1 MEFKNMG
8 LDERICQALDQMG
21 FVQPTEIQEK
31 AIPAFLAS
39 EQDIIALAQTGT
51 GKTAAYGLPILQNI
65 DPNDENVQALI
76 VSPTRELALQIYND
90 LRNFGKFLK
99 GIRSVAVYGGS
110 SITMQIRELRQGA
123 QIVVAT
129 PGRLIDLLDRKAIKI
144 NKIRTVILDEAD
156 EMLNMGFREDIENI
170 LGFTPAEKKV
180 GLFSATMS
188 PDIRKI
194 ANTYLSN
201 PIEITIGH
209 KNSASTNIS
218 HQYAVVQAK
227 HKYAALKRII
237 DFNPEFYGIVF
248 CTTKMETQDLS
259 DHLVKEGYHADCL
272 HGDLAQAQREKVML
286 RFRHKSVQV
295 LMATDVAARG
305 IDVKNLTHIIHY
317 HLPDDIE
324 NYTHRSGRTARAG
337 QKGISIALLH
347 SKEAYKLHQIE
358 KIAKLKFER
367 YTIPSG
373 EELMEARIQSFI
385 AEFVENDEEK
395 VPVKFKNEWIWPLMK
410 MEQANLIQKILER
423 ELSKYT
429 KQYVDAPDLNLEER
443 SPTRTSSGGLTRTGG
458 GSQRTNSPRSNHSGD
473 VRLFVNLGKK
483 DNLKYD
489 EIREIIFKQT
499 KVSGRAIRDIEM
511 KGVYSFFMTDAE
523 SAAKLVASSTAQ
535 FKGRPVRIQ
544 EATEQKEGRNEHEGG
559 GGFERRSEGKKPHR
573 GRRK

>member
-1 MEFKNMG
+1 MG

-65 DPNDENVQALI
+65 DPNDVNVQALI

-99 GIRSVAVYGGS
+99 GIRAVAVYGGS
-110 SITMQIRELRQGA
+110 SITMQIKELRQGA

-209 KNSASTNIS
+209 KNSASANIS

-227 HKYAALKRII
+227 YKYAALKRII

-272 HGDLAQAQREKVML
+272 HGDLAQAQREKVMH

-358 KIAKLKFER
+358 RIAKLKFER
-367 YTIPSG
+367 YVIPTG

-385 AEFVENDEEK
+385 SEFVDTKEGT
-395 VPVKFKNEWIWPLMK
+395 PTKFKNEWIWPLMK
-410 MEQANLIQKILER
+410 MEQADLIQKILER
-423 ELSKYT
+423 ELSKFT
-429 KQYVDAPDLNLEER
+429 KQYIDAPDLNLEVR
-443 SPTRTSSGGLTRTGG
+443 SALTRTNSGSSNSRSNDRG
-458 GSQRTNSPRSNHSGD
+458 GSSRTSTRANGD

-499 KVSGRAIRDIEM
+499 KVSGRAIKDIEM
-511 KGVYSFFMTDAE
+511 KGVYSFFMTDPE
-523 SAAKLVASSTAQ
+523 SAAKLTAIQ
-535 FKGRPVRIQ
+535 NANYQGRPVRIQ
-544 EATEQKEGRNEHEGG
+544 HASEQKEGRDNDGGNG
-559 GGFERRSEGKKPHR
+559 GGFERSRGEKKLHR
-573 GRRK
+573 GKRK